1 MILENGKIRKW
12 DEIQG
17 MTIEGYE
24 KRINTEEVAG
34 EKPVLCIIPAM
45 TVEGAEQEKSP
56 SIRKIIREL
65 SLLQQ
70 QRKHYRYS
78 HENRFVEFEILER
91 EWY

>member
-56 SIRKIIREL
+56 SIRKIIRLPWTPGAGFESHTDLAPRGRSEL
-65 SLLQQ
+65 TLG
-70 QRKHYRYS
+70 RAPRD
-78 HENRFVEFEILER
+78 
-91 EWY
+91 